1 MDPITMMALGG
12 AALGA
17 LSNKKDRKKGAL
29 MGLGLGLLGP
39 AAFTALAPA
48 TAVAAPVAATAA
60 PVAAAAAPIVTS
72 VGTMGAAAAP
82 AVTAGATGALNG
94 VTAGYGGALGS
105 GAVTAAGTN
114 TAATATAELAA
125 AELAKKE
132 GMKRFLA
139 SMGPQALGAGV
150 QALTPQELQAQQT
163 NYNASIAGV
172 PQQAPSMYQRA
183 AMNMQ
188 KERSHLRRMSQNKG

>member
-60 PVAAAAAPIVTS
+60 PIVTS
-72 VGTMGAAAAP
+72 VGTMGAAATP

>member
-60 PVAAAAAPIVTS
+60 PIVTS
-72 VGTMGAAAAP
+72 VGTMGAAATP

-105 GAVTAAGTN
+105 GVVTAAGTS
-114 TAATATAELAA
+114 TAATAELAA

-139 SMGPQALGAGV
+139 SMGPQVLNEGV
-150 QALTPQELQAQQT
+150 KALTPQELQAQQT
-163 NYNASIAGV
+163 NYNASIAGA

>member
-1 MDPITMMALGG
+1 MDPFTMMALGG

-60 PVAAAAAPIVTS
+60 PIVTS
-72 VGTMGAAAAP
+72 VGTMGAAATP

-125 AELAKKE
+125 AE

>member
-1 MDPITMMALGG
+1 MDPFTMMALGG

-60 PVAAAAAPIVTS
+60 PIVTS
-72 VGTMGAAAAP
+72 VGTMGAAATP

-139 SMGPQALGAGV
+139 SMGPQVLAEGV
-150 QALTPQELQAQQT
+150 KALTPQELQAQQT

-188 KERSHLRRMSQNKG
+188 KQRSHLRRMS

>member
-1 MDPITMMALGG
+1 MALGG

-17 LSNKKDRKKGAL
+17 LANKKDRKKGAL

-39 AAFTALAPA
+39 AAAGVLAPA
-48 TAVAAPVAATAA
+48 TAVAAPVAAT
-60 PVAAAAAPIVTS
+60 AAPIVTS

-82 AVTAGATGALNG
+82 AVTAAAPAVTVGATGALNG

-105 GAVTAAGTN
+105 GSVTAAGTN
-114 TAATATAELAA
+114 TAGTAAAELAA

-132 GMKRFLA
+132 ARKQFLM
-139 SMGPQALGAGV
+139 SMAPQALGAGV
-150 QALTPQELQAQQT
+150 EALTPKELQAKQT
-163 NYNASIAGV
+163 NYNASIAGA

-188 KERSHLRRMSQNKG
+188 KKRSHLRRMS

>member
-60 PVAAAAAPIVTS
+60 PIVTS

-105 GAVTAAGTN
+105 GVVTAAGTS
-114 TAATATAELAA
+114 TAATAELAA
-125 AELAKKE
+125 AELAKETARKQ
-132 GMKRFLA
+132 FLM
-139 SMGPQALGAGV
+139 SMAPQALGAGV

-163 NYNASIAGV
+163 NYNASIAGA

-188 KERSHLRRMSQNKG
+188 KQRSHLRRMS

>member
-1 MDPITMMALGG
+1 MPGPIAIALGA

-17 LSNKKDRKKGAL
+17 LANKKDRKKGAL
-29 MGLGLGLLGP
+29 MGLGIGLLGP
-39 AAFTALAPA
+39 AAAGLMAPA
-48 TAVAAPVAATAA
+48 TAAVAPVAATAA
-60 PVAAAAAPIVTS
+60 T
-72 VGTMGAAAAP
+72 AAP

-114 TAATATAELAA
+114 TAATAAA
-125 AELAKKE
+125 TLAKEEARK
-132 GMKRFLA
+132 KFLM
-139 SMGPQALGAGV
+139 SMAPQALGAGV
-150 QALTPQELQAQQT
+150 QALTPKEVQAQQT
-163 NYNASIAGV
+163 NYNASLAGA

-188 KERSHLRRMSQNKG
+188 KKRSHLRRMSQNKG

>member
-60 PVAAAAAPIVTS
+60 PIVTS
-72 VGTMGAAAAP
+72 VGTMGAAATP
-82 AVTAGATGALNG
+82 AITAGATGALNG

-139 SMGPQALGAGV
+139 SMGPQVLAEGV
-150 QALTPQELQAQQT
+150 KALTPQELQAQQT

>member
-48 TAVAAPVAATAA
+48 TAVAAPV
-60 PVAAAAAPIVTS
+60 VTS
-72 VGTMGAAAAP
+72 VGTMGAAAAPAVTAAATP

-105 GAVTAAGTN
+105 GVVTASGTS
-114 TAATATAELAA
+114 TAELAA
-125 AELAKKE
+125 AELAKETARKQ
-132 GMKRFLA
+132 FLM
-139 SMGPQALGAGV
+139 SMAPQALGAGV
-150 QALTPQELQAQQT
+150 EALTPKELQPQQT
-163 NYNASIAGV
+163 NYNASIAGA

-188 KERSHLRRMSQNKG
+188 KKRSHLRRMS

>member
-1 MDPITMMALGG
+1 MLPIAMALGG

-17 LSNKKDRKKGAL
+17 LANKKDRKKGAL

-39 AAFTALAPA
+39 AAAGVLAPA
-48 TAVAAPVAATAA
+48 TTVAAPV
-60 PVAAAAAPIVTS
+60 VTS
-72 VGTMGAAAAP
+72 VGTMGAAAAPAVTAAAP

-105 GAVTAAGTN
+105 GVVTAAGTR
-114 TAATATAELAA
+114 TAATAELAA
-125 AELAKKE
+125 AELAKQEARKQ
-132 GMKRFLA
+132 FLM
-139 SMGPQALGAGV
+139 SMAPQALGAGV
-150 QALTPQELQAQQT
+150 EALTPKELQAQQT
-163 NYNASIAGV
+163 NYNASIAGA

-188 KERSHLRRMSQNKG
+188 KKRSHLRRMS

>member
-60 PVAAAAAPIVTS
+60 PIVTS

-105 GAVTAAGTN
+105 GVVTAAGTS
-114 TAATATAELAA
+114 TAATAELAA
-125 AELAKKE
+125 AELAKETARKQ
-132 GMKRFLA
+132 FLM
-139 SMGPQALGAGV
+139 SMAPQALGAGV

-188 KERSHLRRMSQNKG
+188 KQRSHLRRMS

>member
-1 MDPITMMALGG
+1 MPGPIAIALGA

-17 LSNKKDRKKGAL
+17 LANKKDRKKGAL
-29 MGLGLGLLGP
+29 MGLGIGLLGP
-39 AAFTALAPA
+39 AAAGLMAPA
-48 TAVAAPVAATAA
+48 TAAVAPVAAT
-60 PVAAAAAPIVTS
+60 AAPIVTS
-72 VGTMGAAAAP
+72 VGTMGAAATP

-114 TAATATAELAA
+114 TAATAAA
-125 AELAKKE
+125 TLAKEEARK
-132 GMKRFLA
+132 KFLM
-139 SMGPQALGAGV
+139 SMAPQALGAGV
-150 QALTPQELQAQQT
+150 QALTPKEVQAQQT
-163 NYNASIAGV
+163 NYNASLAGA

-188 KERSHLRRMSQNKG
+188 KKRSHLRRMS

>member
-1 MDPITMMALGG
+1 MIPIAMALGG

-39 AAFTALAPA
+39 AAAGVLAPA
-48 TAVAAPVAATAA
+48 TTVAAPVM
-60 PVAAAAAPIVTS
+60 TS
-72 VGTMGAAAAP
+72 VGTMGAAATPAVTAAVP

-94 VTAGYGGALGS
+94 ATVGYGGALGS
-105 GAVTAAGTN
+105 SAVTAAGTN

-125 AELAKKE
+125 AELAKQE
-132 GMKRFLA
+132 ARRQFLT
-139 SMGPQALGAGV
+139 SMAPQALGAGV

-163 NYNASIAGV
+163 NYNASIAGA

-188 KERSHLRRMSQNKG
+188 QKRSHLRRMS

>member
-1 MDPITMMALGG
+1 MLPIAMALGG

-17 LSNKKDRKKGAL
+17 LANKKDRKKGAL

-48 TAVAAPVAATAA
+48 TAVAAPVAAAAA
-60 PVAAAAAPIVTS
+60 PVAATAAPIVTS

-105 GAVTAAGTN
+105 GVVTAAGTS
-114 TAATATAELAA
+114 TAATAELAA
-125 AELAKKE
+125 AELAKETARKQ
-132 GMKRFLA
+132 FLM
-139 SMGPQALGAGV
+139 SMAPQALGAGV
-150 QALTPQELQAQQT
+150 QALTPQELQPQQT
-163 NYNASIAGV
+163 NYNASIAGA

-188 KERSHLRRMSQNKG
+188 KKRSHLRRMS